1 MSFHDVNSVYIYIN
15 WGPLCVPTTLLK
27 NGIVIKS
34 IREIKVFQFLF
45 LFSNNNDRTR
55 NPQNWVSIEK
65 ATHNFMS
72 NVASSPERST
82 RKAYKYIALCGR
94 NEKIVCSFLTFSFN
108 VFKKKKKK
116 KKLKFHQRNS
126 NNKNKLQFPQPIKP
140 RNPFSFISRFV
151 FFFFSLFQ
159 PLVFFLGYRAI
170 QCAAVVCSLREKRS
184 RRNHKEL
191 VKKMTKTLNI
201 ETKCYNWIL
210 IRWRFFFCRTIF
222 FFFSSWM
229 TKENGKEKESELIKM
244 DLIKFYLF
252 GFRNAM

>member
-1 MSFHDVNSVYIYIN
+1 MES
-15 WGPLCVPTTLLK
+15 LL
-27 NGIVIKS
+27 NRFVKS
-34 IREIKVFQFLF
+34 K
-45 LFSNNNDRTR
+45 FSNFCFFFQTTTIARETHKIGSASKKR
-55 NPQNWVSIEK
+55 HTISCRMSQAARRGLQEK
-65 ATHNFMS
+65 HINISRSVDEMRKLYVHFWRSHLMS
-72 NVASSPERST
+72 SR
-82 RKAYKYIALCGR
+82 RR
-94 NEKIVCSFLTFSFN
+94 RR
-108 VFKKKKKK
+108 K

-222 FFFSSWM
+222 FFSSRVEWQKKM
-229 TKENGKEKESELIKM
+229 GKRK
-244 DLIKFYLF
+244 
-252 GFRNAM
+252 RAN